1 MATLAKW
8 YDPMF
13 KENTLFPTF
22 SSMVDNFFGK
32 NFDSIIDTMSKG
44 TMIPAVNVIEN
55 NENYILEVA
64 APGLKKEDFKIDVAD
79 NLLTISSEKETEKEK
94 STKKYTRKEYSFS
107 AFSRTFYLPD
117 DVDADSIHAS
127 YENGELTIKIKRKE
141 LKSAKKKEV
150 KIS

>member
-1 MATLAKW
+1 MATLSKW

-13 KENTLFPTF
+13 KENSFFPSF

-32 NFDSIIDTMSKG
+32 NFDSIIETMSKG

-55 NENYILEVA
+55 KDNYILEVA

-107 AFSRTFYLPD
+107 SFSRTFYLPED
-117 DVDADSIHAS
+117 IDADSINAS
-127 YENGELTIKIKRKE
+127 YENGELSIKIKRKE
-141 LKSAKKKEV
+141 LKGSKKKEV

>member
-1 MATLAKW
+1 
-8 YDPMF
+8 MF
-13 KENTLFPTF
+13 KENSFFPSF

-32 NFDSIIDTMSKG
+32 NFDSIIETMSKG

-55 NENYILEVA
+55 KDNYILEVA

-107 AFSRTFYLPD
+107 SFSRTFYLPED
-117 DVDADSIHAS
+117 IDADSINAS
-127 YENGELTIKIKRKE
+127 YENGELSIKIKRKE
-141 LKSAKKKEV
+141 LKGSKKKEV